1 MAEPWAPKVFTLQEA
16 EQLLPEVA
24 ARVAELKA
32 LRQAIVG
39 LQARVDIEEL
49 AGGPAG
55 APTGMVQGLL
65 EQIESQVAQFHAQR
79 AALHSLGCELK
90 DLARGLVDFLAERDG
105 RLVCLCWMEGEERIA
120 YWHDLDEGF
129 AGRRPL

>member
-1 MAEPWAPKVFTLQEA
+1 MADPWAPKVFTRQEVDL
-16 EQLLPEVA
+16 LLPQVA
-24 ARVAELKA
+24 ARVAELKS

-49 AGGPAG
+49 AGGPPA
-55 APTGMVQGLL
+55 AAEPAVERLLAEIEGL
-65 EQIESQVAQFHAQR
+65 VARFHSER
-79 AALHSLGCELK
+79 EALHGMGCELK

-105 RLVCLCWMEGEERIA
+105 RMVYLCWMEGEERIA
-120 YWHDLDEGF
+120 HWHDLDEGF